1 MAVSTYQFV
10 QQVMQSPR
18 VRKALEKKARTGAGI
33 TNRTT
38 AAKGMSARASVS
50 SGTRPRGRPYSRISL
65 SGGDEYGDYKA
76 PRRRVLGLV
85 AAQLRARR

>member
-1 MAVSTYQFV
+1 MATSNYQFV

-18 VRKALEKKARTGAGI
+18 VRKALQNKAQAGAKVTDRTAS
-33 TNRTT
+33 
-38 AAKGMSARASVS
+38 AQGMSTRATVT

-65 SGGDEYGDYKA
+65 PGGDEFGDYKT